1 MAYTK
6 TNWQNLPNTTTPL
19 NATNHNK
26 IENQLEVL
34 DKSLK
39 YMGVAPDNLNNAK
52 DYGIYHL
59 SGTHTNAPISSAI
72 YGVLIVY
79 QNKGTTW
86 EASDGSSWIWQ
97 EIRTITGLIYIRHA
111 TNTETSW
118 SAWEKL
124 AIKKVIFESSLDAG
138 NTSETITLNESIANF
153 NEIEINYSYGTNA
166 YATKKALVKGATV
179 PVSLD
184 VVFCGSS
191 NIQVMS
197 AVVRLNGTTLTR
209 VRAGAKNIVI
219 SSNTITN
226 FDNPTIAIHRI
237 VGIR

>member
-79 QNKGTTW
+79 QNRGENW
-86 EASDGSSWIWQ
+86 NPSSSSWIWQ
-97 EIRTITGLIYIRHA
+97 ELRTTTGLIYVRHA
-111 TNTETSW
+111 TNTESSW
-118 SAWEKL
+118 SAWENL

-153 NEIEINYSYGTNA
+153 KEIEINYSYGTNA
-166 YATKKALVKGATV
+166 YATKKVLVKGTTV
-179 PVSLD
+179 PASLD

-191 NIQVMS
+191 NIQIMS
-197 AVVRLNGTTLTR
+197 AVVSLNGTTLTR
-209 VRAGAKNIVI
+209 TRVGAKNISI
-219 SSNTITN
+219 SNNTIAN

>member
-1 MAYTK
+1 M
-6 TNWQNLPNTTTPL
+6 PNTTTPL

-26 IENQLEVL
+26 IETELEVL

-59 SGTHTNAPISSAI
+59 SGTHTNAPISGSI
-72 YGVLIVY
+72 NGILIVY
-79 QNKGTTW
+79 QNRGTTW
-86 EASDGSSWIWQ
+86 APTEGGTSWIWQ
-97 EIRTITGLIYIRHA
+97 EIRRANGEIYVRCA
-111 TNTETSW
+111 TNSESDWTGW
-118 SAWEKL
+118 DR
-124 AIKKVIFESSLDAG
+124 INRKKVLFESSLDSG
-138 NTSETITLNESIANF
+138 NTSDTITLNESISNF
-153 NEIEINYSYGTNA
+153 KEIEINYSYGTNA
-166 YATKKALVKGATV
+166 YATKKVLVKGATV

-191 NIQVMS
+191 NIQIMS
-197 AVVRLNGTTLTR
+197 AVVSLNGTTLTR